1 MGCFFF
7 PYRIPNRGVLMTK
20 RAERFGIL
28 ALGLLA
34 LVLLPSPGA
43 EARDLSNSG
52 LVGGG
57 VQFATVLFIPA
68 PGISLSWRNGPLFDG
83 QARLGVDG
91 AVFLGGDAAFPVI
104 RPSVEVLLA
113 QGDDSETALGLGF
126 VYANG
131 LPGLSMD
138 VSKRVKTG
146 SDTVFEAGVGLGGL
160 LLPAIKMGDEDSD
173 NHDDG
178 FWILPVFNLHF
189 SLLGLY

>member
-1 MGCFFF
+1 
-7 PYRIPNRGVLMTK
+7 MTK

-34 LVLLPSPGA
+34 LVLLPAPGA
-43 EARDLSNSG
+43 QARDLSNSG
-52 LVGGG
+52 LAGGG
-57 VQFATVLFIPA
+57 LQFATVLFIPA

-91 AVFLGGDAAFPVI
+91 ALFIFSEDLVLPVI
-104 RPSVEVLLA
+104 RPNVELLLA
-113 QGDDSETALGLGF
+113 HGHHSETALGLGF
-126 VYANG
+126 VWAIG
-131 LPGLSMD
+131 RPGMSLD
-138 VSKRVKTG
+138 VSKRVTLG
-146 SDTVFEAGVGLGGL
+146 SSTVFEAGLGLSGL